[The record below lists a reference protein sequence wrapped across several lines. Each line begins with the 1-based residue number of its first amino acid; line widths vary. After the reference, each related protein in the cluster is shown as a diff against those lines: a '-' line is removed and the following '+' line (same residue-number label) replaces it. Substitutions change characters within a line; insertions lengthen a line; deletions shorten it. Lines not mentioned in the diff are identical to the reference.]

1 MAHQQDLQ
9 EPGPGEEVTAPALVA
24 TLDLTALDLGRTISS
39 SRLPAVRA
47 GRVNCLL
54 YWFVQHLGW
63 GLEVDTRAGRAHRL
77 AAWLVA
83 PRQVQEGEQLA
94 VTVHLERGLLGLS
107 LA

>member
-1 MAHQQDLQ
+1 M
-9 EPGPGEEVTAPALVA
+9 TAPTMVA
-24 TLDLTALDLGRTISS
+24 TLDLTALDLGRTIST
-39 SRLPAVRA
+39 SRLAATRA

-63 GLEVDTRAGRAHRL
+63 GLEVDTRAGEAHRL

-83 PRQVQEGEQLA
+83 PRQVQEGEELP
-94 VTVHLERGLLGLS
+94 VTLHLERGLLGLT